1 MFTGKNGK
9 VTVAILDGNRGFG
22 CMFAGNF
29 GNVTVPNMASNG
41 VIVAKKPFFMKPTH
55 YKKKKE
61 VTVEFR

>member
-1 MFTGKNGK
+1 LFTGKNGK

-29 GNVTVPNMASNG
+29 GNVTVPKMASNG

-55 YKKKKE
+55 C
-61 VTVEFR
+61 